1 MPRKKKESDAELER
15 QEADTPPVIAEEP
28 PVPAEEQEPVE
39 NVEAPEPVAEAGVPE
54 DAPPAPVG
62 EPEPVEDAEA
72 PEPVAAE
79 GVPED
84 VPPAPVGEPEPV
96 EDAEASE
103 PVAEAGV
110 PEDELPAPAEEPEPV
125 EDAAAPVPAPV
136 VAAGVGLK
144 DRDAPDPE
152 RRKRRRL
159 AIGLS
164 VSVVLL
170 VAVGALFAWY
180 LLRPG
185 PLPDLLPDAL
195 ALNYRPHYLFSFYG
209 VEQPSG
215 VAVSPD
221 GERIYVT
228 ETGGERQLKIFDRQ
242 GSLLDSFAPP
252 YTGPAERV
260 PVYVAVDPAGRV
272 FVTDRMQRAVFV
284 YDRAGTLLDAILGPD
299 LTLSEYLSKH
309 LGGLPDSVLAYN
321 LFEGAVYIQRE
332 GEAAQLLAVP
342 NPAGWA
348 PLGVRIDGQGTLLL
362 TNVAEGHHTV
372 HKYPAELISAGTW
385 QEFAPPAIVFG
396 VQGQGSEE
404 LLFPNSAVADSQGRI
419 YVTDGNNGRI
429 SVWDSMGGFLFTFG
443 RGVGDGALSLPRGAA
458 MDRRDRLHVADAV
471 QQAVKVYDVSGLE
484 PKFLYAFGDWGEE
497 EGQFNFPSDIA
508 LDGTGRLYVAD
519 RENNRI
525 QVWSY

>member
-1 MPRKKKESDAELER
+1 MPRKKKESDAELDR
-15 QEADTPPVIAEEP
+15 QEGDVPPVIAEEG
-28 PVPAEEQEPVE
+28 
-39 NVEAPEPVAEAGVPE
+39 APTGEGVPE
-54 DAPPAPVG
+54 SEPPARAA
-62 EPEPVEDAEA
+62 EPEPVEEAEA
-72 PEPVAAE
+72 PAPVAGE
-79 GVPED
+79 GVPAGT
-84 VPPAPVGEPEPV
+84 PPASAAEPEPV
-96 EDAEASE
+96 GEA
-103 PVAEAGV
+103 
-110 PEDELPAPAEEPEPV
+110 DAPA
-125 EDAAAPVPAPV
+125 PAPV
-136 VAAGVGLK
+136 VAVGAGTKERG
-144 DRDAPDPE
+144 APDPE

-164 VSVVLL
+164 VLVVLL
-170 VAVGALFAWY
+170 IAVGAVFAWY
-180 LLRPG
+180 LLQPG
-185 PLPDLLPDAL
+185 PLPDLLPEAL
-195 ALNYRPHYLFSFYG
+195 ALNYRPHYLFSIYG
-209 VEQPSG
+209 VERPSG

-228 ETGGERQLKIFDRQ
+228 ETGGERQVKIFDRQ

-284 YDRAGTLLDAILGPD
+284 YDRVGTLLDAILGPD

-309 LGGLPDSVLAYN
+309 LGGLPDGVLAYN
-321 LFEGAVYIQRE
+321 LFKGAVYIWRE

-372 HKYPAELISAGTW
+372 HEYPAELISAGTW
-385 QEFAPPAIVFG
+385 QEFAPPVIVFG
-396 VQGQGSEE
+396 VQGQGNED

-429 SVWDSMGGFLFTFG
+429 SVWNGMGGFLFTFG
-443 RGVGDGALSLPRGAA
+443 RGVGEGALSLPRGAA

-484 PKFLYAFGDWGEE
+484 PEFLYAFGDWGTE
-497 EGQFNFPSDIA
+497 EGQFNYPNDIA
-508 LDGTGRLYVAD
+508 LDGTGRVYVAD